1 MNKKKC
7 TVLEKLLYENW
18 FTDEKEANTWVL
30 MKKVLIND
38 APVWSLSEK
47 IPRDSVVR
55 IKEYYKRQYVNK
67 GGYKLERALKTF
79 QIDPTN
85 QVVLDCGASTG
96 GFTDCWLQHGARKV
110 YSVDVGFGQLA
121 GKLAI
126 DDRVVNLEKT
136 NLSDHKLTILDP
148 RPDMISLDLSYLSLK
163 KALPLC
169 QNILK
174 ERGVMICL
182 VKPIYEVQSSEI
194 RRNGNINQKDIL
206 KDILMDLCKFYIEQQ
221 LEILGITNSPVTGN
235 SGTLEYLIGVYWN
248 REGLSNVTAC
258 FEQEVD
264 RALKYSMQLKKY
276 KKE

>member
-96 GFTDCWLQHGARKV
+96 GFTD
-110 YSVDVGFGQLA
+110 
-121 GKLAI
+121 
-126 DDRVVNLEKT
+126 
-136 NLSDHKLTILDP
+136 
-148 RPDMISLDLSYLSLK
+148 
-163 KALPLC
+163 
-169 QNILK
+169 
-174 ERGVMICL
+174 
-182 VKPIYEVQSSEI
+182 
-194 RRNGNINQKDIL
+194 
-206 KDILMDLCKFYIEQQ
+206 
-221 LEILGITNSPVTGN
+221 
-235 SGTLEYLIGVYWN
+235 
-248 REGLSNVTAC
+248 
-258 FEQEVD
+258 
-264 RALKYSMQLKKY
+264 
-276 KKE
+276 